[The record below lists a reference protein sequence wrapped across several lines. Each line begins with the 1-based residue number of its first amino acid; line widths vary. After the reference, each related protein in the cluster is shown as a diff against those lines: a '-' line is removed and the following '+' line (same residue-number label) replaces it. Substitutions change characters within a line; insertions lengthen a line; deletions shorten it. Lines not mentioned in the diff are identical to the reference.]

1 MKLLFAYEID
11 GNIRPKLGAI
21 KELTNEIEQKAEQLK
36 TVLGLEYIG
45 IKLIIQEVLDGYEEF
60 VKPQKPRYKKKF
72 TLKNPL
78 LGDSSYEGY
87 LSFELLF
94 STESYHQILT
104 SNDAFEIKRLV
115 NLELL
120 KAEDVFKEMENKL
133 GRVDTNEFSEL
144 ISETLV

>member
-11 GNIRPKLGAI
+11 TNIRPKLGVI
-21 KELTNEIEQKAEQLK
+21 KELTNAIEQRAELSK

-45 IKLIIQEVLDGYEEF
+45 IKLIIQEVLDEYEEF

-87 LSFELLF
+87 LSFDLLF
-94 STESYHQILT
+94 STESYQQILT
-104 SNDAFEIKRLV
+104 SNDAFEIKRLLK
-115 NLELL
+115 LELL

-144 ISETLV
+144 ISEALV

>member
-11 GNIRPKLGAI
+11 TNIRPKLGVI
-21 KELTNEIEQKAEQLK
+21 KELTNAIEQRAELSK

-87 LSFELLF
+87 LSFDLLF
-94 STESYHQILT
+94 STESYQQILT
-104 SNDAFEIKRLV
+104 SNDAFEIKRLLK
-115 NLELL
+115 LELL

-144 ISETLV
+144 VSEALV

>member
-11 GNIRPKLGAI
+11 TNIRPKLGVI
-21 KELTNEIEQKAEQLK
+21 KELTNAIEQRAELSK

-87 LSFELLF
+87 LSFDLLF
-94 STESYHQILT
+94 STESYQQILT
-104 SNDAFEIKRLV
+104 SNDAFEIKRLLK
-115 NLELL
+115 LELL

-144 ISETLV
+144 VSETLV